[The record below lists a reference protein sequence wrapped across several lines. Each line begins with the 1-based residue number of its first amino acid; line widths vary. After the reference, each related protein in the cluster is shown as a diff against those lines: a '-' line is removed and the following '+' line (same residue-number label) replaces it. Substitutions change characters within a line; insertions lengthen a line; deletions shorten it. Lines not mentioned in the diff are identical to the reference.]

1 MRRKKYSETV
11 DSPDMT
17 PMLDVVFIMLIF
29 FIVTTT
35 FVKESGVDWLSNS
48 GGDSVPPKLKPLV
61 VTIDGSDTIN
71 LLGRTIDAD
80 ALRANIEL
88 EYAKSKAAGVV
99 VKAHEIASTSTLIKA
114 VDQIKLAG
122 ISQVV
127 VSKL

>member
-1 MRRKKYSETV
+1 MRRKKHSETI

-48 GGDSVPPKLKPLV
+48 GGDNVTSEIKPLV
-61 VTIDGSDTIN
+61 VTIDESDTIS
-71 LLGRTIDAD
+71 LLGRTIDAE

-88 EYAKSKAAGVV
+88 AYAKSKKAGVV
-99 VKAHEIASTSTLIKA
+99 VKAHEIASTSILIKA